1 MQPLAKYT
9 YEICYIRQVA
19 TPFPAEFWDL
29 WWFSVFTRQRD
40 SWLISHSRCDR
51 LMLLVHITEPTSC
64 SPSTRLCQLGSVPGN
79 IRPQNDAILLAISK
93 RLVI

>member
-51 LMLLVHITEPTSC
+51 L
-64 SPSTRLCQLGSVPGN
+64 
-79 IRPQNDAILLAISK
+79 
-93 RLVI
+93 